1 MKALTFNGIGS
12 IRYEEIPDPV
22 LINDGDVIVHT
33 EHCAICG
40 SDLHVLHGREQGIDL
55 HTAMG
60 HEFTGEVVEVGKK
73 VGRFRPGDKVVSPFT
88 TACGKCYYCLH
99 GLSARCIH
107 NQIYGWV
114 QNGTGLQG
122 GQAEYVRVPLADS
135 TLINYEEYDLSGELA
150 LLAGDVF
157 STGYF
162 GASMAE
168 VKKGGSVVVIGC
180 GPVGLMAVYSA
191 LLMDAGKILAV
202 DTIDRRLQFANKM
215 GAIALDASQPVRE
228 AVFQYTEGRGAD
240 AVIEAV
246 GSAPAQRLA
255 FELVRPGGIIATI
268 GVHTTDHFVFK
279 PADVYNKNITYKSG
293 RCPARSLME
302 TTLPLLAANVQT
314 LSNIITHRMN
324 LKEGV
329 NAYEIFD
336 QKKDGCIKLILST
349 D

>member
-12 IRYEEIPDPV
+12 IRYEDISDPV
-22 LINDGDVIVHT
+22 LFDDGDVIVQM

-40 SDLHVLHGREQGIDL
+40 SDLHVLHGRELGIDP

-60 HEFTGEVVEVGKK
+60 HEFTGEVVETGKK
-73 VGRFRPGDKVVSPFT
+73 VSRFRPGDKVVSPFT
-88 TACGKCYYCLH
+88 TACGTCYYCLH

-114 QNGTGLQG
+114 QDGAGLQG
-122 GQAEYVRVPLADS
+122 CQAEYVRVPLADS

-162 GASMAE
+162 GAGLAE
-168 VKKGGSVVVIGC
+168 VKNGGSVVVIGC

-191 LLMDAGKILAV
+191 LLMEAGRVLAV
-202 DTIDRRLQFANKM
+202 DTIDQRLQFANKM
-215 GAIALDASQPVRE
+215 GALTLDASQPVRE
-228 AVFQYTEGRGAD
+228 AVFQYTGGRGAD

-302 TTLPLLAANVQT
+302 TTLPLLAANAPS
-314 LSNIITHRMN
+314 LSNIITHRMK
-324 LKEGV
+324 LKDGV
-329 NAYEIFD
+329 SAYEIFD
-336 QKKDGCIKLILST
+336 QKMDGCIKVILSS

>member
-12 IRYEEIPDPV
+12 IRYEDIPDPV
-22 LINDGDVIVHT
+22 LLDEGDVIVHM

-60 HEFTGEVVEVGKK
+60 HEFTGEVVETGKK
-73 VGRFRPGDKVVSPFT
+73 VRRFRAGDKVVSPFT
-88 TACGKCYYCLH
+88 TACGTCYYCLH
-99 GLSARCIH
+99 GLSARCIQ

-114 QNGTGLQG
+114 QGGAGLQG
-122 GQAEYVRVPLADS
+122 SQAEYVRVPLADS
-135 TLINYEEYDLSGELA
+135 TLINYEEYDLSGDLA

-162 GASMAE
+162 GAVLAE

-191 LLMDAGKILAV
+191 LLMEAGRILAV
-202 DTIDRRLQFANKM
+202 DTIDPRLQLANKM

-228 AVFQYTEGRGAD
+228 AVFQHTGGRGAD

-246 GSAPAQRLA
+246 GSAPAQKLA

-302 TTLPLLAANVQT
+302 TTLPLLAANAET
-314 LSNIITHRMN
+314 LSHIITHRME
-324 LKEGV
+324 LKDGV
-329 NAYEIFD
+329 SAYEIFD
-336 QKKDGCIKLILST
+336 KKKDGCIKVILNT